1 MDEIEQDRRP
11 GWQARAA
18 RKRKGEERTAATLEG
33 RGWVCLPPEMAE
45 AGRALLA
52 GKETEGAR

>member
-1 MDEIEQDRRP
+1 MDEIELDRRP

-18 RKRKGEERTAATLEG
+18 RRRKSEERSAAALEA
-33 RGWVCLPPEMAE
+33 RGWVCLPPEVAE

-52 GKETEGAR
+52 ARELSQKQ